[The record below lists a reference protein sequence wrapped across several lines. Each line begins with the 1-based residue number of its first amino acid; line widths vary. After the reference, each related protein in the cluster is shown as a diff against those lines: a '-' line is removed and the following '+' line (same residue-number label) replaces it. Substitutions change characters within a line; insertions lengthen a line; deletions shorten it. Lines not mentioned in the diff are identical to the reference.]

1 MCRNSIWQLLA
12 SWLVAGSLVVLASCS
27 LRPVP
32 GLRLMKQST
41 QKCQEA
47 AENLQGVQDAAS
59 AKAAAPR
66 LEKLLIE
73 IDQIG
78 EKLERTY
85 DPGDEAAINKELAE
99 GIKQMQRLMIE
110 TARIGKDPAICE
122 ALGDVWKRLSVNN
135 LLGVDPLGIEQGQ

>member
-1 MCRNSIWQLLA
+1 MCRNTIWQLLA

-47 AENLQGVQDAAS
+47 ADLLEGVQDAAS

-85 DPGDEAAINKELAE
+85 DPRRARPRAAAI
-99 GIKQMQRLMIE
+99 GPCS
-110 TARIGKDPAICE
+110 ARRRTGCATT
-122 ALGDVWKRLSVNN
+122 
-135 LLGVDPLGIEQGQ
+135 